1 MSFSSHHSRRW
12 RVVPALALLGLAAPA
27 CVETPATPGGGV
39 VPMGTSDFVSAPPG
53 GQSGAVSDN
62 ATAGAADAGASAPPA
77 AGGDRSP
84 TTTPRAVEETDLSRL
99 DGDRLYYLNGYRGL
113 LVFDVS
119 NVDAPRLL
127 GRAPLF
133 GTPVEMVV
141 RGGVAYAIVADWYGR
156 DAAGR
161 PFHGSVVRAI
171 DARDPAHITI
181 ASETAL
187 RGWVRD
193 ARVVGDV
200 LYTVSEDYGWASPYD
215 DAPPNTP
222 VGPSVV
228 VSAVNIA
235 ESGRVRTTGERVW
248 AGYSGVFNVTADAIL
263 MAHAASNPDG
273 SWNGSTSQVDY
284 VDISDPAGAIRT
296 RGTVQIEG
304 QVQGWGANNGRFN
317 IDFDG
322 RYVRALS
329 MRYDNGASGN
339 SYRLT
344 TVDARDPDALA
355 VTSRFDVNGTGW
367 IPAARFDRGR
377 MYLSPSD
384 SYYYGGGG
392 ARTTPVQIY
401 DVSDPAAPRL
411 AGQTAITG
419 SVWNFIPAGDRLFA
433 LGNDSA
439 DGTYTSSQI
448 ALRYLDVTDPAAP
461 RVIGTSAFG
470 QGWAWTPAAGD
481 FKAFTM
487 DATRGLVVLPYSG
500 WDNRGAQYNNGLQL
514 VEFSRDAIATSGT
527 ARTRGWTERGIFV
540 GNRLVSLSDLSLSV
554 VDYSDRRAPRLVNEV
569 TLARNVIAAQP
580 MGDALVQVSSD
591 WWGNETHSTV
601 RVLPITDPDDDRGA
615 APLAELRI
623 EGTNARVFRNGAMAY
638 VVTTARSEVACPTD
652 GSGGYYPGVPR
663 EDGTPTCYAYAPQVT
678 VVDLTVPA
686 SARLRGTV
694 RLPTPEGYY
703 GYGYDGW
710 GGWYGWYGWWDG
722 ETMVQAG
729 GDVLAYREYLP
740 RYVRDADGTS
750 RRTDT
755 SLLRVIDLANPD
767 APRLSSTTV
776 SPTRDGWWGNLRAV
790 GSTLYASHYDYVDR
804 GGRYPG
810 VRYYVDRID
819 LSDRAAP
826 RVLSR
831 VNVPGLLVG
840 ASADQRYLYTVDY
853 RWFDYGG
860 DVGSRARNTFN
871 VLELAAGRA
880 YLRSTVDVDGYLGN
894 VFVRGSRAY
903 FSAERYDAT
912 TPGYGAPTVQLH
924 ALDLSNP
931 AAPVDR
937 AGAAQRGWGWLLGV
951 EGDRALVQ
959 SGWGAGVDVYRL
971 TDERAPELLS
981 FQRTRGWWGSNLAR
995 QGDTMYL
1002 ATGYWGTQTIDL
1014 GR

>member
-1 MSFSSHHSRRW
+1 MSVLTHRVW
-12 RVVPALALLGLAAPA
+12 RGFAALSVLGLSAQA
-27 CVETPATPGGGV
+27 CVDDNANGNGGGA

-53 GQSGAVSDN
+53 GQSEGAATSDR
-62 ATAGAADAGASAPPA
+62 TAGAADAGTSAPTSNPTA
-77 AGGDRSP
+77 AA
-84 TTTPRAVEETDLSRL
+84 PRTVEETDLYRL

-119 NVDAPRLL
+119 NVDAPRLI

-181 ASETAL
+181 ASETVL

-200 LYTVSEDYGWASPYD
+200 LYTVSEDYGYASPYD
-215 DAPPNTP
+215 DVSTTTTAA
-222 VGPSVV
+222 GPSVV

-248 AGYSGVFNVTADAIL
+248 AGYSGIFNVTADAIL
-263 MAHAASNPDG
+263 MAHAATSADG
-273 SWNGSTSQVDY
+273 RWDSTASQVDY
-284 VDISDPAGAIRT
+284 VDISDPAGAIRV
-296 RGTVQIEG
+296 RGSVQLEG
-304 QVQGWGANNGRFN
+304 QIQGWGANNGRFN
-317 IDFDG
+317 IDYDG

-329 MRYDNGASGN
+329 LRNDGTSNT
-339 SYRLT
+339 YRLT
-344 TVDARDPDALA
+344 TVDAHDPDALA
-355 VTSRFDVNGTGW
+355 VTSRFDVSGSGW

-384 SYYYGGGG
+384 NYYYGSTG
-392 ARTTPVQIY
+392 RSTPVQIY
-401 DVSDPAAPRL
+401 DVSNPAAPRL

-433 LGNDSA
+433 LGNDST

-448 ALRYLDVTDPAAP
+448 ALRYIDVADPAAP
-461 RVIGTSAFG
+461 RVIGVSAFG

-487 DATRGLVVLPYSG
+487 DATRGLVVLPFSG
-500 WDNRGAQYNNGLQL
+500 WDSRGAQYNNGLQL
-514 VEFSRDAIATSGT
+514 IEFNRDAISTAGT
-527 ARTRGWTERGIFV
+527 AHTRGWTERGIFV
-540 GNRLVSLSDLSLSV
+540 GTRLVALSDLSLSV
-554 VDYSDRRAPRLVNEV
+554 VDYSDRRAPRLVHEV
-569 TLARNVIAAQP
+569 TLARNIIATQP
-580 MGDALVQVSSD
+580 MGDTLVQVVSD

-601 RVLPITDPDDDRGA
+601 RVVPIGDPDDDRN
-615 APLAELRI
+615 APALTELRI
-623 EGTNARVFRNGAMAY
+623 EGTNARLFRNGSLAY
-638 VVTTARSEVACPTD
+638 VVTTVRADVPCPTD
-652 GSGGYYPGVPR
+652 YPRG
-663 EDGTPTCYAYAPQVT
+663 DGATCYSYGPQVT

-686 SARLRGTV
+686 QARLRGTV

-703 GYGYDGW
+703 GYGYDGYGW

-722 ETMVQAG
+722 DSMVQVG
-729 GDVLAYREYLP
+729 GDVLAYREYMP
-740 RYVRDADGTS
+740 RYSYTPGEAP
-750 RRTDT
+750 RRIDT
-755 SLLRVIDLANPD
+755 SLLRVIDLSNAD
-767 APRLSSTTV
+767 APRIASTTV
-776 SPTRDGWWGNLRAV
+776 SPEPDGWWGNLRAV
-790 GSTLYASHYDYVDR
+790 GTTLYASHYDYVDR
-804 GGRYPG
+804 GARFPG
-810 VRYYVDRID
+810 VRYFIDRID
-819 LSDRAAP
+819 LSNRAAP

-831 VNVPGLLVG
+831 VNVPGLMVG
-840 ASADQRYLYTVDY
+840 ASSDQRYLYTVDY

-860 DVGSRARNTFN
+860 DLGSRARNTFN
-871 VLELAAGRA
+871 VLELSGGRA

-894 VFVRGSRAY
+894 VFVRGDRAY
-903 FSAERYDAT
+903 FSAERSEPTTSGRAT
-912 TPGYGAPTVQLH
+912 VSLH

-937 AGAAQRGWGWLLGV
+937 AGAAQRAWGWLLGV

-971 TDERAPELLS
+971 ADDRAPELLS
-981 FQRTRGWWGSNLAR
+981 FQRTRGWWGSNVSR

-1002 ATGYWGTQTIDL
+1002 ASGYWGVQSINVA
-1014 GR
+1014 R